1 MSYSYDR
8 TASLDAST
16 MIERIKTD
24 LFQKSYVSALRKGA
38 ELVKDQNLAKR
49 AEALHTLYNLQ
60 KGARS
65 KHLTRYVGEMA
76 EEVLSKA
83 ERVLGDEDFKALKEA
98 FAEMP
103 L

>member
-60 KGARS
+60 KCCPRPSECSGTRTSKPSKRRS
-65 KHLTRYVGEMA
+65 PRCHS
-76 EEVLSKA
+76 EVTPTAHRGILA
-83 ERVLGDEDFKALKEA
+83 GDGH
-98 FAEMP
+98 
-103 L
+103 

>member
-8 TASLDAST
+8 TASDAST
-16 MIERIKTD
+16 IIERIKQD
-24 LFQKSYVSALRKGA
+24 LFQKSYTTALRKGA

-60 KGARS
+60 IGAPS
-65 KHLTRYVGEMA
+65 KNLKKYVGEMA
-76 EEVLSKA
+76 DEVLSKA
-83 ERVLGDEDFKALKEA
+83 EKVLGDEDFKALKEA
-98 FAEMP
+98 FGEMP